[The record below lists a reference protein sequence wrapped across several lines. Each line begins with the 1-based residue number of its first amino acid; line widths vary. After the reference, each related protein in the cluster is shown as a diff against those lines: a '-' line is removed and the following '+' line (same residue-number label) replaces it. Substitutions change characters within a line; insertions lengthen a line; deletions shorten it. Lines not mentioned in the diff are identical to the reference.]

1 MELIR
6 IEILNG
12 YYFKKF
18 YKKGMNMNHF
28 FSVLVIGAY
37 LTLSQSAN
45 AKTIFNG
52 EEQFY
57 NFIQKFKTVCGP
69 DNINNEQICKNG
81 FSTKILF
88 NQSSGIN
95 KLDTTDKNQLLKIA
109 TSEASKWADTILEG
123 DYMAFG
129 DTQLSTVIGIYKNN
143 QLIAYRITYQEDA
156 IRTDECENEKESIS
170 TCTRGIIAESGFVS
184 ADFTQNNRDDDN
196 IAEFYQD

>member
-1 MELIR
+1 MVLISSG
-6 IEILNG
+6 IFNIVSI
-12 YYFKKF
+12 KKF

-45 AKTIFNG
+45 AKTIFSNDQ
-52 EEQFY
+52 QFY
-57 NFIQKFKTVCGP
+57 NFIQKFKAVCDA

-95 KLDTTDKNQLLKIA
+95 NLDIANKNQLSKIA

-156 IRTDECENEKESIS
+156 IRTDECENEKESLT
-170 TCTRGIIAESGFVS
+170 TCTQGIIVESGFVS

-196 IAEFYQD
+196 IAEFYN